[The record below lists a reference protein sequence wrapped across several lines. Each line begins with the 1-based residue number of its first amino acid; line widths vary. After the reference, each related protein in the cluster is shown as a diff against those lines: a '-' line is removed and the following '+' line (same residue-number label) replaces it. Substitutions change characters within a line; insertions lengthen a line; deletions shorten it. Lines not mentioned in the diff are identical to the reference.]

1 MERDGPSMAKNTAP
15 VPFDDDDKESFLD
28 EPHSSPDSS
37 PDRQIGSRTRLVPT
51 IKTVAV
57 SSEDEASEV
66 VKERG
71 EGGATDEEP
80 APKGNRK
87 GGKLRERRQD
97 AKNSGS
103 DGGEGIGSDRES
115 TTATPPSSRSP
126 SVGASTT
133 TISSSDN
140 APEPNFSQ

>member
-1 MERDGPSMAKNTAP
+1 MERDAIKSTAP

-28 EPHSSPDSS
+28 EAHSSPDSS
-37 PDRQIGSRTRLVPT
+37 PDRQIGSRTRLVPA

-57 SSEDEASEV
+57 PSEGETS
-66 VKERG
+66 KGEREEG
-71 EGGATDEEP
+71 EGATKDEGAV
-80 APKGNRK
+80 PKGDRK
-87 GGKLRERRQD
+87 DNLAETEDVKT
-97 AKNSGS
+97 S
-103 DGGEGIGSDRES
+103 DSDYGEGIGSDRES